1 MTTEGREKVEAA
13 VYKEHMT
20 TCDESGQDTSNTPPS
35 CPDEGKVKKK
45 EGKRERRNKE
55 RIRREE

>member
-1 MTTEGREKVEAA
+1 M
-13 VYKEHMT
+13 
-20 TCDESGQDTSNTPPS
+20 SNTPPS

-45 EGKRERRNKE
+45 EGRRERRNKE

>member
-20 TCDESGQDTSNTPPS
+20 TCDKRILTCDESGQDTSNNETLRLY
-35 CPDEGKVKKK
+35 ETL
-45 EGKRERRNKE
+45 
-55 RIRREE
+55 